1 LTLHRRILGLGAA
14 LAALL
19 ALPGSALAL
28 TNKQFQNLSSTQPS
42 GSGTPH
48 VGLDVGGSL
57 IRGLVGFAI
66 VIGVIL
72 AIAKL
77 LKTNQARKQG
87 LGPGRRRGQGAGLV
101 EVLSSTPLGPN
112 RHLHL
117 VRVGDEVILVGA
129 GEGGITPLRTFDE
142 DEAIGLGAIAS
153 EDELIDAGFA
163 DALAAAGAPAP
174 RSRRAPSKG
183 LLDRVRDITSR

>member
-1 LTLHRRILGLGAA
+1 VTARRLLVPGAA
-14 LAALL
+14 LVALL
-19 ALPGSALAL
+19 GLPASAFAL
-28 TNKQFQNLSSTQPS
+28 TNEQFKNLSSTQPS

-57 IRGLVGFAI
+57 IRGLVGFAV

-72 AIAKL
+72 VIAKL
-77 LKTNQARKQG
+77 LKSNQARKQG
-87 LGPGRRRGQGAGLV
+87 LGPMRRRGQGGGLV

-142 DEAIGLGAIAS
+142 DEAIELGAIAS

-174 RSRRAPSKG
+174 RSRRPSKG
-183 LLDRVRDITSR
+183 LLDRVRDMTSR

>member
-1 LTLHRRILGLGAA
+1 MRRVLTIAAA
-14 LAALL
+14 LA
-19 ALPGSALAL
+19 LPLSLPASALAL
-28 TNKQFQNLSSTQPS
+28 TNAQFKNLATTKPS
-42 GSGTPH
+42 GEGTPH

-57 IRGLVGFAI
+57 VRGVAGFAI

-72 AIAKL
+72 VISKL
-77 LKTNQARKQG
+77 LKSNQRRKQG
-87 LGPGRRRGQGAGLV
+87 ITPRRRGQGGGLV

-142 DEAIGLGAIAS
+142 HGAVALGAIAS
-153 EDELIDAGFA
+153 EEEIIEGGFA

-174 RSRRAPSKG
+174 ARRVAPTAG
-183 LLDRVRDITSR
+183 LLDRVRALTSR

>member
-1 LTLHRRILGLGAA
+1 VRRAVPLVGA
-14 LAALL
+14 LALL
-19 ALPGSALAL
+19 LSLPASALAL
-28 TNKQFQNLSSTQPS
+28 TNDQFKNLAHTKPS
-42 GSGTPH
+42 GDGTPH

-57 IRGLVGFAI
+57 VRGVVGFAI
-66 VIGVIL
+66 VIGAIL
-72 AIAKL
+72 LVAKL
-77 LKTNQARKQG
+77 LKANQARKQG
-87 LGPGRRRGQGAGLV
+87 LSPRSRGRRGDAGLV

-142 DEAIGLGAIAS
+142 HGAVALGAIAS
-153 EDELIDAGFA
+153 EEEIIEGGFA

-174 RSRRAPSKG
+174 ARRVAPTAG
-183 LLDRVRDITSR
+183 LLDRVRALTSR